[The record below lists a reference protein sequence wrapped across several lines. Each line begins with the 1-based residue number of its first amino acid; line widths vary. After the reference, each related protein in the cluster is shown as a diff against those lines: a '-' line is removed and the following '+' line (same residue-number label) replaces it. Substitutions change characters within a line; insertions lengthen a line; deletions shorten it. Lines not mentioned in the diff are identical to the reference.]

1 MLDKLASEID
11 LMGRHL
17 DVIRAVLAHEPI
29 GILKLSEC
37 LHLPHHRVRYSLR
50 VLEHNGYIHA
60 TPAGA
65 AVTPRAHELLDDL
78 DDRLDILAEQIL
90 SMKNKHT

>member
-1 MLDKLASEID
+1 MLDKLTSEIE

-29 GILKLSEC
+29 GIMKLSEY

-50 VLEHNGYIHA
+50 VLEHDGYIHA
-60 TPAGA
+60 TPGGA
-65 AVTPRAHELLDDL
+65 TATTRAHELMEGLDA
-78 DDRLDILAEQIL
+78 RLDLLAEEIL
-90 SMKNKHT
+90 SMKNKDT